1 MIPKNQSIDKIYTL
15 ILVIISV
22 GILFFIWPYISSMVM
37 ILVFAFLFTTVL
49 LPGVDVLERKIKS
62 RLFSTFFIMSGLLA
76 LLFGFLFGFA
86 SGLFQQTSEF
96 YHRLTQENYVSEL
109 NNLYQRT
116 VSFLPG
122 ASSMGDLGNPQLAEK
137 IQVLFT
143 GFMQQFLSFAKSG
156 MNFIFLTAMILVFTF
171 ILLNEYHNFRRT
183 LVSMIPNKYFELGL
197 RIIHNIESQMSKY
210 LTGQFMAA
218 SSVAVLSFLGLLI
231 LNLYGA
237 NLTLVVFIS
246 IIAGLSNLIPMVG
259 PLVGMIPAVLIS
271 VMNNLGND
279 VALAHM
285 MFNIIPSPFF
295 IFDIIFMFIIVQQI
309 DNNFITP
316 ILVGESVGLHPMLVM
331 ISLFIGGIVLGPLG
345 MLFAIPTAGI
355 IKVIVH
361 EVVFLV
367 RYAHLL

>member
-1 MIPKNQSIDKIYTL
+1 MTPKNLSIDKFYTL
-15 ILVIISV
+15 TLNIISV
-22 GILFFIWPYISSMVM
+22 GVLFYIWPYISSMVM

-49 LPGVDVLERKIKS
+49 LPGVDVFERKIKS
-62 RLFSTFFIMSGLLA
+62 RLFSTFFIMSGVLA

-96 YHRLTQENYVSEL
+96 YHRLTHENYVNEL
-109 NNLYQRT
+109 NDLYQRT
-116 VSFLPG
+116 ISFLPG
-122 ASSMGDLGNPQLAEK
+122 VSSVGDLENPQLAEK
-137 IQVLFT
+137 IQVLFS
-143 GFMQQFLSFAKSG
+143 GLMQQILSAAKSG
-156 MNFIFLTAMILVFTF
+156 VNFIFLTAMILVFTF
-171 ILLNEYHNFRRT
+171 ILLNEYHHFRRSF
-183 LVSMIPNKYFELGL
+183 VSMIPNKYFELGL
-197 RIIHNIESQMSKY
+197 RIIHNIERQMSKY

-218 SSVAVLSFLGLLI
+218 SSVAVLSFVGLLI

-237 NLTLVVFIS
+237 NLTLIVFIS

-279 VALAHM
+279 VALSHL

-295 IFDIIFMFIIVQQI
+295 IIDIILMFIIVQQI
-309 DNNFITP
+309 DNNLITP

-331 ISLFIGGIVLGPLG
+331 ISLFIGGIILGPLG
-345 MLFAIPTAGI
+345 MLFAIPTAGV
-355 IKVIVH
+355 IKVITR
-361 EVVFLV
+361 EIIFLV